1 MYVGREIVAIDEV
14 SFQLATNYKRI
25 WFLKGQKPKGAFFWS
40 NKKLITFGALTSSH
54 KFFYDFFDSQNSLTF
69 RCFLKRLFDW
79 LDPNKKYV
87 FILDNAGW
95 HKTQVVKKLFD
106 EQKDWIKVEFIPP
119 YSPELNPI
127 ETNWKVTRNAVTKSQ
142 HFKTIDSMQEALENF
157 WHEHFFMQ
165 NFIGY
170 LCR

>member
-1 MYVGREIVAIDEV
+1 LGREIVSIDEV

-25 WFLKGQKPKGAFFWS
+25 WFPRGQKPKRAFFWS
-40 NKKLITFGALTSSH
+40 NKKLIVFGAQTQNSKL
-54 KFFYDFFDSQNSLTF
+54 FYEFHTSQNSLTF
-69 RCFLKRLFDW
+69 RAFLRGLFEH
-79 LDPNKKYV
+79 LDKNKKYV

-106 EQKDWIKVEFIPP
+106 EYPEWIKVEFIPP

-142 HFKTIDSMQEALENF
+142 HFKTIDSMQEALEEF
-157 WHEHFFMQ
+157 WCKHFFTQ
-165 NFIGY
+165 NFMRY